1 MMRARI
7 ASKFY
12 ILVAYLLDTCYTDT
26 DVAGSSRLE
35 SMMARWIDYEP
46 YADRSVAE
54 FRAKRELC
62 GLSLYD
68 VAEELGVAVN
78 TVKRWENPNY
88 FPPSPAAWRY
98 IDREYDKHC
107 DRVEDV
113 LTNAIKS
120 RADGEPVVVLWH
132 RNGMRG
138 VSDAQVGMSNAVSK
152 AVAESLLTLGYD
164 VTFRWSDPDAEEAQR
179 EATSSFYRKCDPSM
193 GE

>member
-1 MMRARI
+1 M
-7 ASKFY
+7 
-12 ILVAYLLDTCYTDT
+12 
-26 DVAGSSRLE
+26 G
-35 SMMARWIDYEP
+35 RWIDYEP

-68 VAEELGVAVN
+68 VAQELGVAMN

-107 DRVEDV
+107 DQVEEV
-113 LTNAIKS
+113 LTKALTS
-120 RADGEPVVVLWH
+120 ARDGEPVVVLWH

-138 VSDAQVGMSNAVSK
+138 VSDKDVGVSNAVSK
-152 AVAESLLTLGYD
+152 AVAESLMTLGRD
-164 VTFRWSDPDAEEAQR
+164 VTFRWSDPDAEDAQR
-179 EATSSFYRKCDPSM
+179 ESTSSYYRRTDPTYA
-193 GE
+193 E

>member
-1 MMRARI
+1 M
-7 ASKFY
+7 
-12 ILVAYLLDTCYTDT
+12 
-26 DVAGSSRLE
+26 G
-35 SMMARWIDYEP
+35 RWIDYEP

-68 VAEELGVAVN
+68 VAQELGVAMN

-107 DRVEDV
+107 DQVEEA
-113 LTNAIKS
+113 LTKALAS
-120 RADGEPVVVLWH
+120 ARDGEPVVVLWH

-138 VSDAQVGMSNAVSK
+138 VSDKDVGVNNAVSK
-152 AVAESLLTLGYD
+152 TVAESLMTLGRD
-164 VTFRWSDPDAEEAQR
+164 VTFRWSDPDAEDAQR
-179 EATSSFYRKCDPSM
+179 ESTSSYYRRTDPTYA
-193 GE
+193 E

>member
-1 MMRARI
+1 
-7 ASKFY
+7 
-12 ILVAYLLDTCYTDT
+12 
-26 DVAGSSRLE
+26 
-35 SMMARWIDYEP
+35 MARWIDYEP

-54 FRAKRELC
+54 FRAKREMC

-107 DRVEDV
+107 DEVEDA
-113 LTNAIKS
+113 LQQALATAK
-120 RADGEPVVVLWH
+120 DGEPIVVTWT
-132 RNGMRG
+132 RNNMRG
-138 VSDAQVGMSNAVSK
+138 VSDREVGWNNAISK
-152 AVAESLLTLGYD
+152 AVAESLITLGRD

-179 EATSSFYRKCDPSM
+179 EATSSFYRKVDR
-193 GE
+193 EHFE